1 MADVDLFKMLDDGCL
16 SGGKITLMAF
26 IINTCERVMTAPDTT
41 YLDANGTEHVMQAMS
56 EEDGL
61 KVTGLVSEYCRD
73 SKDTVKLELL
83 SRRIFEALC
92 CPVPIYDNAAFMQ
105 IWGDILQ
112 FAFEYKDKLVF
123 DELTRQGY
131 FDVIP

>member
-41 YLDANGTEHVMQAMS
+41 YLDENGAEHLIAAMS

-61 KVTGLVSEYCRD
+61 KVTGLVSEYCKD
-73 SKDTVKLELL
+73 SKDTVMLELL
-83 SRRIFEALC
+83 SRRIFDALC
-92 CPVPIYDNAAFMQ
+92 CPVPIYDNAAFM
-105 IWGDILQ
+105 
-112 FAFEYKDKLVF
+112 
-123 DELTRQGY
+123 
-131 FDVIP
+131 